1 MQMPDSSKMA
11 ELSTLGLLS
20 DKILLVLEKHP
31 TMKNIPDS
39 ERPIFSLAENFM
51 KRAADGLSSVENLKV
66 SRDTALAV
74 GTYEIVVTAWYRTR
88 RNKKNNELRK
98 EMRVLLNIIEEIC
111 GKIVETGQI
120 EKARERKMFFEFFNS
135 LSQFTSHEHS
145 ILLRRATK
153 SELFPTIKVVA

>member
-1 MQMPDSSKMA
+1 MQMPDSSRMA

-20 DKILLVLEKHP
+20 DKILFVLEKYP

-39 ERPIFSLAENFM
+39 EHSIFSLAQDFM

-88 RNKKNNELRK
+88 PNNENNELRK
-98 EMRVLLNIIEEIC
+98 EMRTLLNFIKKVC
-111 GKIVETGQI
+111 GKIIETGQI
-120 EKARERKMFFEFFNS
+120 EKTRERK
-135 LSQFTSHEHS
+135 
-145 ILLRRATK
+145 
-153 SELFPTIKVVA
+153 